1 MLERVIGW
9 MAYSGGDDIARG
21 ISVVGDKFKDVT
33 ALEYA
38 QLLIDS
44 EAGSLYTRGD
54 GTVVFHDRSYR
65 YNNVTS
71 TLTIDEYHDVDT
83 AFRTDDQY
91 LVNKSRYIMPSGP
104 RGIATARASIEDY
117 GPYERDVETLLVN
130 EHEAESLAKFA
141 IFKGKTPTARLVS
154 FPVDV
159 LTRSTTIGVAAL
171 GVEIDDRIKMT
182 NLPDQAY
189 AADVEGY
196 VEGWTE
202 VFGTPEVATWTIT
215 FNTSPTYTLDEFLY
229 WDSASTGTWDDW
241 KWSY

>member
-65 YNNVTS
+65 YANTS
-71 TLTIDEYHDVDT
+71 TVLAISDYHDVDT

-104 RGIATARASIEDY
+104 RGIATSRASIDDF

-141 IFKGKTPTARLVS
+141 IFKWKTPTARLVS

-171 GVEIDDRIKMT
+171 GVEIDDRIAML

-215 FNTSPTYTLDEFLY
+215 FNTSPTYTIDDYFILDDASQGQLDEENL
-229 WDSASTGTWDDW
+229 
-241 KWSY
+241 SY